1 MIGKYGANDMIRK
14 KEKHII
20 NELESMAKFLDDM
33 VLNVNRCRDYYRLKT
48 GGTYDDEVVVGKFKS
63 GGDIIEPVPTVKQH
77 KEKVNAVHR
86 KELIDNIDEL
96 VLYFKRDIETYQKV
110 YMGCDMDLLDDWLKE
125 EEK

>member
-20 NELESMAKFLDDM
+20 EELESMAKFLDDM

-48 GGTYDDEVVVGKFKS
+48 GGTYDDEVVVRTTKKGTS
-63 GGDIIEPVPTVKQH
+63 IMQPVPTVKQH
-77 KEKVNAVHR
+77 KEKLNAVNR

>member
-20 NELESMAKFLDDM
+20 EELESMAKFLDDM

-48 GGTYDDEVVVGKFKS
+48 GGTYDD
-63 GGDIIEPVPTVKQH
+63 DIPTVKQH
-77 KEKVNAVHR
+77 KEKLNAVNR

-110 YMGCDMDLLDDWLKE
+110 YMGCDMDVLDDWLKE